1 MSLVF
6 QTFFISLLH
15 AYPVNSSS
23 HLEWLVVCR
32 SRLVF
37 ITASDMDGYQDCVLI
52 EGRIDQCCTIEVRA
66 NSIFYL

>member
-15 AYPVNSSS
+15 ACPVNSSS